1 VDNCGDNSTFLWIT
15 KNNMLIGEYHYNL
28 DTKGRVA
35 MPSKLRGILGDEVI
49 ITRGL
54 DNCLFIFP
62 KKDWEEIVLKIKN
75 LPLSQANSR
84 AFARLMLAGA
94 MNVNLDTQG
103 RIIIPDYLRKF
114 ANLKKKIVIAG
125 VYNRLEVW
133 DEEIW
138 EEYKRRT
145 EKESGDIAEKLSDLG
160 I

>member
-1 VDNCGDNSTFLWIT
+1 
-15 KNNMLIGEYHYNL
+15 MLIGEYHYNL
-28 DTKGRVA
+28 DTKGRIAV
-35 MPSKLRGILGDEVI
+35 PKKLRNLLSEEVI

-62 KKDWEEIVLKIKN
+62 NKDWEEISLKIKN

-94 MNVNLDTQG
+94 MRVEIDKQG

-114 ANLKKKIVIAG
+114 AQLKKKVVIAG
-125 VYNRLEVW
+125 VYNRLEIW
-133 DEEIW
+133 DEDNW
-138 EEYKRRT
+138 EDYKKRT
-145 EKESGDIAEKLSDLG
+145 EKESGEIAEKLSDLG